1 MTLMSGAM
9 LGFAHHQMEFDVIST
24 SGVGGLIGMLYLAP
38 KGNKSREEALEA
50 LPNLF
55 ISDLLYAFLPVN
67 FKVFS
72 KHGPFSELWWKLGK
86 AIPRLSVQP
95 QDASPLKRLINDW
108 IDLSIAATT
117 PSTYESFSQGL
128 MTQVPLI
135 DDLVDFERLR
145 QSSTKF
151 YLNAFNVSEKKLH
164 IFDNTSMEA
173 QAYAAAQAMF
183 FLFSPERVAGG
194 DLFSSGSTH
203 DPTGLLALC
212 LKDMLNFDILIMLD
226 PLSAAFW
233 REPVNVYDA
242 FQLML
247 MNPILALEVRL
258 FGLYAA
264 LEHRANSGSMQPGH
278 KLPKLYRVPFDVP
291 PDYYPTMLQW
301 THSNAIRLQN
311 IGYQAALQFAH
322 ALQADDKHELEFYRL
337 YPYVKDDPLLQ
348 SFLPIFEPFLVR
360 LSDGPQ

>member
-1 MTLMSGAM
+1 
-9 LGFAHHQMEFDVIST
+9 
-24 SGVGGLIGMLYLAP
+24 
-38 KGNKSREEALEA
+38 
-50 LPNLF
+50 
-55 ISDLLYAFLPVN
+55 
-67 FKVFS
+67 
-72 KHGPFSELWWKLGK
+72 
-86 AIPRLSVQP
+86 VQP

-164 IFDNTSMEA
+164 IFDNTSMDT

-183 FLFSPERVAGG
+183 FLFSPERRAGG

-212 LKDMLNFDILIMLD
+212 LKNMLNFDVLIMLD

-247 MNPILALEVRL
+247 MNPIVALEVLL
-258 FGLYAA
+258 FGLYANR
-264 LEHRANSGSMQPGH
+264 EYQVNSGSMQSGK

-291 PDYYPTMLQW
+291 PEYYPTMLQW
-301 THSNAIRLQN
+301 THSNAIRLQH
-311 IGYQAALQFAH
+311 IGYQAAMQFAQT
-322 ALQADDKHELEFYRL
+322 LQAGNQQGLEAYR
-337 YPYVKDDPLLQ
+337 YYYAVQENARLQ
-348 SFLPIFEPFLVR
+348 SFLRIFEPLFVVQPDR
-360 LSDGPQ
+360 P